1 MFLPSGTSTVQR
13 ATPPLTALGPSHKAA
28 GLLPRALR
36 GAANREGQMK
46 VQVETVSSIEKRLS
60 IEVEPAFVEKEL
72 SQAYAQ
78 LSRQVRLPGFRPGK
92 IPRRI
97 LEQKFKSEVEADV
110 IKRVQIRAY
119 VDAVK
124 EHNLPAV
131 GDPHLSG
138 GAIEAQK
145 PFAFTARVEVKPE
158 ITPKDYKG
166 LTLKKFATEVPDEK
180 VDEQLKRLRESRTSV
195 EKLEG
200 REVAQ
205 KGDLALID
213 FDATKEGQPFPGNTG
228 RDVTVEVADGQ
239 LIEGNL
245 PQLEGMKVGEQKAF
259 DYTFPADYRV
269 EDVKGQTANFTVTLK
284 ELRQKKVPEASDAF
298 AKELGEESLE
308 SLKARIRKD
317 LERAAKRAA
326 ASDERA
332 DVFQKLIE
340 KNDFEVP
347 QALVERGIDIMLD
360 GAFGQMQR
368 QGFDFRNLNL
378 DWGKLREEL
387 RPKSLTEVRGQLL
400 LEAITTAEKLEA
412 TEQDLQD
419 ELNVISQ
426 ETGAPLPAVKAQFKS
441 PQGQDTLKGRALE
454 RKAIEFVKSH
464 AKFE

>member
-1 MFLPSGTSTVQR
+1 MPSPSGIAPETPS
-13 ATPPLTALGPSHKAA
+13 TPPLTALGASHKAA
-28 GLLPRALR
+28 GLAPRALR
-36 GAANREGQMK
+36 GGPTEEGRMK
-46 VQVETVSSIEKRLS
+46 VQVENVSPIEKRLQ

-78 LSRQVRLPGFRPGK
+78 LSRQVKLPGFRPGK

-138 GAIEAQK
+138 GAIEASK

-166 LTLKKFATEVPDEK
+166 LTLKKFATDVGDDK
-180 VDEQLKRLRESRTSV
+180 VDEQLKRLRESRTTV

-200 REVAQ
+200 RDVAQ

-213 FDATKEGQPFPGNTG
+213 FDATKDGQPFPGNTG
-228 RDVTVEVADGQ
+228 RDVTVEVADGE

-245 PQLEGMKVGEQKAF
+245 PQVEGMKVGDKKDF
-259 DYTFPADYRV
+259 DYAFPADYRV
-269 EDVKGQTANFTVTLK
+269 EEVKGQTAKFTVTLK
-284 ELRQKKVPEASDAF
+284 ELRGKKVPEADDAF
-298 AKELGEESLE
+298 AKDVGMESLDA
-308 SLKARIRKD
+308 LKARIRQD
-317 LERAAKRAA
+317 LERAAKRGAA
-326 ASDERA
+326 VDERA

-347 QALVERGIDIMLD
+347 NALVERGIEIMLD

-368 QGFDFRNLNL
+368 QGFDFRNMNL
-378 DWGKLREEL
+378 DWAKLRDEL

-400 LEAITTAEKLEA
+400 LEAITTAEKLEVNDA
-412 TEQDLQD
+412 DLDQ
-419 ELNVISQ
+419 ECEIISA

-441 PQGQDTLKGRALE
+441 AQGKDTLKGRALE

>member
-1 MFLPSGTSTVQR
+1 
-13 ATPPLTALGPSHKAA
+13 
-28 GLLPRALR
+28 
-36 GAANREGQMK
+36 MK
-46 VQVETVSSIEKRLS
+46 VQVENVSPIEKRLQ
-60 IEVEPAFVEKEL
+60 IEVEPSFVEKEL

-78 LSRQVRLPGFRPGK
+78 LSRRVRLPGFRPGK
-92 IPRRI
+92 VPRRI
-97 LEQKFKSEVEADV
+97 LEQKFKNEVEADV

-124 EHNLPAV
+124 EHNVPAV
-131 GDPHLSG
+131 GDPQLSG

-166 LTLKKFATEVPDEK
+166 LVLKKFTTDVADEK
-180 VDEQLKRLRESRTSV
+180 VEEQLARLRESRTTV
-195 EKLEG
+195 EKIEG
-200 REVAQ
+200 RDVAQ

-213 FDATKEGQPFPGNTG
+213 FDATKDGQPFPGNTG

-245 PQLEGMKVGEQKAF
+245 PQLEGMKVGDRKEF

-269 EDVKGQTANFTVTLK
+269 DEVKGQTAKFTVTLK
-284 ELRQKKVPEASDAF
+284 ELRGKKVPAADDAF
-298 AKELGEESLE
+298 ARELGLE
-308 SLKARIRKD
+308 SLDALKSRIRQD
-317 LERAAKRAA
+317 LERAAKRSAA
-326 ASDERA
+326 VDERA
-332 DVFQKLIE
+332 DIFQKLIE

-347 QALVERGIDIMLD
+347 NALVERGIESMLD
-360 GAFGQMQR
+360 GAFGQMRR

-378 DWGKLREEL
+378 DWNRLREEL
-387 RPKSLTEVRGQLL
+387 KPRSLTEVRGRLL
-400 LEAITTAEKLEA
+400 LEAIAAAEKLDTTDADLEA
-412 TEQDLQD
+412 
-419 ELNVISQ
+419 ELEFISQ

-441 PQGQDTLKGRALE
+441 AQGKDTLRSRALE